1 MQSACCACGAKGK
14 AIKTAKAR
22 VRKIMV
28 NVLFPHK
35 IQQTSEWLPLEVAAL
50 NVTVRKEE
58 QQHSTTPNVS
68 FTVV

>member
-1 MQSACCACGAKGK
+1 
-14 AIKTAKAR
+14 
-22 VRKIMV
+22 MV